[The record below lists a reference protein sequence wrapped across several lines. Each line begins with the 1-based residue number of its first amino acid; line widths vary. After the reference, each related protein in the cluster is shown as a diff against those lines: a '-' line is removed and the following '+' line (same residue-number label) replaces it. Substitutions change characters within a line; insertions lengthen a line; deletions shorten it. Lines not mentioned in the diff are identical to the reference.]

1 VVVRGLAGSGVSFRS
16 VSNPKLYIR
25 HRNFVLYASAN
36 DNSALFKKCATFNV
50 RYGVGAG
57 NGRFGISFESI
68 NFPGY
73 FITVVGMRLKI
84 VKMSTALKKAA
95 TWTPVTA
102 QVKVTHTTQT
112 VTQHTTQTVSC
123 GFTCKYGHQKGRK
136 IAHSKETTR
145 PNCAKKCCMHK
156 GCVGFDYDMAT
167 KDCSLSA
174 TPWSKVAPTGGSK
187 TKITCQRGQQVTAKI
202 VQPKVAALRGRFGDE
217 QEDEPEALANAE
229 VISDD
234 DVPINDEYVY
244 KDAPETTE

>member
-1 VVVRGLAGSGVSFRS
+1 MGKIVGGNTNGGVQVDLRQFVGNGFMFQSFTTARGHPWFVHQRKSGIWLDKYDGTQAFLKDASFVVVRGLAGSGVSFRS

-123 GFTCKYGHQKGRK
+123 GFTCKYGHQKGHK

-145 PNCAKKCCMHK
+145 PNCAKKCRMHR
-156 GCVGFDYDMAT
+156 
-167 KDCSLSA
+167 
-174 TPWSKVAPTGGSK
+174 
-187 TKITCQRGQQVTAKI
+187 IR
-202 VQPKVAALRGRFGDE
+202 LRYGDE
-217 QEDEPEALANAE
+217 GLF
-229 VISDD
+229 VICNTLVEGCS
-234 DVPINDEYVY
+234 YRW
-244 KDAPETTE
+244 